1 MKLARAQHPN
11 PQRLTA
17 LLLLAALPLVASPG
31 RAASI
36 DPYGV
41 TQLLSG
47 VAASQGANLDI
58 TGATNAPAP
67 VGTTPA
73 TAPATAGGLDQ
84 ATQLPATPASAT
96 AASPV
101 ANVNPAAPQ
110 FYDYGANLQSDVFG
124 ANLFTGAFARQGATP
139 FNPDYGVAIGDS
151 IQIRFWGGFDY
162 DAAATVDPQG
172 NIFVPHVGP
181 VHVLGVRNQDLQ
193 RLVDSGVRRVFRA
206 NVYSYASLA
215 AAQPVRVFVSGF
227 VNRPGLYNGTSMDSL
242 LHYLDQAGGIDL
254 DRGSFLD
261 VQVKRGN
268 LVRARF
274 NLYDFILQGRMPL
287 IQLADGDVI
296 FVSPRQHNVLALGLA
311 ANAKRFE
318 FQGDTLSVAALM
330 QLAKPQAQATHVR
343 ITRNTGTLKN
353 VEYYP
358 LSRAADIGL
367 QSGDSVEFTADKKP
381 GTITVRVE
389 GEHLSAQEYV
399 VPYGTRLGQLMHPIR
414 YSERADKS
422 SLQLFRNSIKDRQ
435 KQMLDTALRRL
446 EAAVLTV
453 RSGTAEESQL
463 RKAEAELMLQWV
475 AKAKAIEPSGQILL
489 AGGDNLEG
497 LLLENGDRINIP
509 AIDSLVLVSGE
520 VMFPNTIALS
530 RDKDIDDYIQSAG
543 GYTQGADTSRII
555 IAHRDGSFEDTE
567 ESGGWF
573 SEQDVRPG
581 DEILVLPEVD
591 AKYRQL
597 FKEVSTM
604 IYQMAL
610 GARVVL
616 K

>member
-1 MKLARAQHPN
+1 MHPARAPY
-11 PQRLTA
+11 LLVA
-17 LLLLAALPLVASPG
+17 LLLVAGPG
-31 RAASI
+31 LAASI

-47 VAASQGANLDI
+47 VA
-58 TGATNAPAP
+58 GATASEPTPAAAPVAPTGGGLASATSLPPAPASTAGP
-67 VGTTPA
+67 VAALTPA
-73 TAPATAGGLDQ
+73 T
-84 ATQLPATPASAT
+84 
-96 AASPV
+96 
-101 ANVNPAAPQ
+101 PQ
-110 FYDYGANLQSDVFG
+110 FFDYSANLQSDVFG
-124 ANLFTGAFARQGATP
+124 ANLFTGAFARPGASQ
-139 FNPDYGVAIGDS
+139 FNPDYAVAIGDS

-162 DAAATVDPQG
+162 DAPATVDPQG
-172 NIFVPHVGP
+172 NLFVPNVGP

-193 RLVDSGVRRVFRA
+193 RLVDSAARRVFRA

-261 VQVKRGN
+261 VQVKRGQ

-274 NLYDFILQGRMPL
+274 NLYDFILKGRMPL

-296 FVSPRQHNVLALGLA
+296 FIAPRQHSVLVQGLA

-318 FQGDTLSVAALM
+318 FQGATLSVADLAE
-330 QLAKPQAQATHVR
+330 LAKPLAQVTHVR

-358 LSRAADIGL
+358 LNQAAGIHL
-367 QSGDSVEFTADKKP
+367 QSGDSLEFTADKKP

-399 VPYGTRLGQLMHPIR
+399 VPYGTRLGALMQQVR
-414 YSERADKS
+414 YSERADKG
-422 SLQLFRNSIKDRQ
+422 SLQLFRGSIKDRQ
-435 KQMLDTALRRL
+435 KQMLDIALRRL

-475 AKAKAIEPSGQILL
+475 EKAKAIQPSGQVML
-489 AGGDNLEG
+489 AGGDNLKE
-497 LLLENGDRINIP
+497 LLLENGDLVNIP
-509 AIDSLVLVSGE
+509 AIDNLVLVSGE

-530 RDKDIDDYIQSAG
+530 RDKDVDDYIQAAG

-567 ESGGWF
+567 ETSGWF
-573 SEQDVRPG
+573 SSPNIRPG

-616 K
+616 R